1 MNEKIREIYNQILQ
15 RLALVDFDKIWKG
28 FHQCKFALYTDEVV
42 YFADTTIPKDS
53 RFVGNTALLYN
64 DEYIAIWNIQQT
76 INDDLDMIASL
87 MVHEMFHVFQ
97 NIEQEKRFPYD
108 LKMLNYP
115 ETMENLSLKRYE
127 NQILC
132 QAFCADDLEEKRKLL
147 KEFMAVRKY
156 RQTIIGDII
165 LQEYCTETI
174 EGIAE
179 YAGSMALKQLS
190 PEKYKEKTK
199 AFVQYLTTINQDF
212 FDIRRM
218 LYYSGTLFC
227 IALTEAGEQINH
239 KIKGCEQTLF
249 EMISKDIE
257 VKAVLAAKKSDPELK
272 KIVQQHNEEKEQ
284 TFADFLQQHTNKAT
298 GTFQI
303 CGYDPMNMV
312 KLRNMLLCTHFL
324 MLKRAEEKPMFL
336 QGPLI
341 AVLQE
346 GTVDRVCEYIL

>member
-1 MNEKIREIYNQILQ
+1 MSEKIREIYNQILQ

-28 FHQCKFALYTDEVV
+28 FHQYKFALYTDKTV
-42 YFADTTIPKDS
+42 YFADTTIPKDN
-53 RFVGNTALLYN
+53 RFVGNTSLLYDN
-64 DEYIAIWNIQQT
+64 EYIAIWNIQQT
-76 INDDLDMIASL
+76 INDDLDILASH

-97 NIEQEKRFPYD
+97 NTEQEKRFPDD
-108 LKMLNYP
+108 LKMLHYP

-132 QAFCADDLEEKRKLL
+132 QAFCADDLEEKQKRL
-147 KEFMAVRKY
+147 KEFIAVRKY

-190 PEKYKEKTK
+190 PEKYQEKMK
-199 AFVQYLTTINQDF
+199 MFVQYITAINQDF

-227 IALTEAGEQINH
+227 IVLTQVGKEIYH

-249 EMISKDIE
+249 EMISKDIS
-257 VKAVLAAKKSDPELK
+257 VKAIPAAKAIDPELE
-272 KIVQQHNEEKEQ
+272 KIVQKHKEEKEQ
-284 TFADFLQQHTNKAT
+284 TFADFLQQHTNKVT
-298 GTFQI
+298 GEFQI

-324 MLKRAEEKPMFL
+324 MLKRVEEKPMFL

-341 AVLQE
+341 VVLQE